1 MFSSMQL
8 AANQIGRAEEYRLPW
23 NNAPKV
29 LRDAI
34 EAADKAIVDAHEA
47 LADIEEAEINASEIK
62 NVWNAKAEALVRDGK
77 PLPSRNEVE
86 AAEFA
91 VEIAKKDSTK
101 AELEVR
107 RTEAVLAGV
116 LEEEKNRDSWVDGM
130 QKQLDADQKRLSELS
145 GETLTLVNRISQLR
159 AYSAWLSVYPVQGQP
174 EVQAQ
179 NELTTAL
186 NNALNVKLILKP
198 SVDRPLNITA

>member
-1 MFSSMQL
+1 MQL